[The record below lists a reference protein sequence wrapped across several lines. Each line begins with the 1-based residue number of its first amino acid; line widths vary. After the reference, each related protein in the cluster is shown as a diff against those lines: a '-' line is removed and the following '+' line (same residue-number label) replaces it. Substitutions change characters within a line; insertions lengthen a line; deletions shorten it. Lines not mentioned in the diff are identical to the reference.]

1 MEEIGLENLPSPIV
15 CELDYKTDAIYNME
29 KNLNEK
35 QLKYILEYPTV
46 YIVNDKVGTQRFSV
60 YIGETTNI
68 KRRSFEHLQSDPIAR
83 SDWRKLAD
91 SSTAKMFVI
100 GHNHFNKSLTLD
112 IENKLMQYMSSV
124 GIVDSVYNRRYN
136 QQNQYYTSDELDSI
150 FSKIWRKLH
159 NKNKELFPV
168 ESVIRDS
175 AIFKA
180 SPFHKLTQEQ
190 MDAKE
195 LIIMKI
201 EQALNRQEDS
211 QLILVQGEAGS
222 GKTVLMSSL
231 FYELQNISKEND
243 NVILQGLS
251 CYLLVNHEEQVKVYE
266 QIATKLGIRT
276 KSNKDVVSKPTHFIN
291 VNDPEEKIDVVLIDE
306 AHLLLTQGKQS
317 YRGKNHLKD
326 ILDRA
331 KVVVAVFDKNQI
343 LTTEQYW
350 ESNELL
356 SIVHKVNLQGNLIN
370 LGNQLR
376 INAGKETVGWIR
388 NIVDNQQITNI
399 PTDTTGYDLEV
410 FADVK
415 KMYEA
420 IRKKAENED
429 FGISRILATFD
440 WPYSNQNK
448 PKNDEY
454 WRVKIGKW
462 SLPWNLQLKPPKRT
476 RVNKQ
481 LSWAEQSQTINEVGS
496 TYTIQGF
503 DLNYAAIIIGPS
515 VKYRDGKVIFDKKAS
530 KNKKAT
536 QKRGGKKDVA
546 EDLLK
551 NELNVLL
558 TRGVN
563 GLYIYAVD
571 DELQNMLLKAQRGE
585 LKNE

>member
-1 MEEIGLENLPSPIV
+1 MSLENLPSPIV
-15 CELDYKTDAIYNME
+15 YELDYNTDAIYNIE

-46 YIVNDKVGTQRFSV
+46 YIVNDEVGTQRFSI

-68 KRRSFEHLQSDPIAR
+68 RRRSFEHLQSDPIAR
-83 SDWRKLAD
+83 SDWRKFAD
-91 SSTAKMFVI
+91 SSSAKMFVI
-100 GHNHFNKSLTLD
+100 GHEHFNKSLTLD

-124 GIVDSVYNRRYN
+124 GLVDSVYNRRYN

-159 NKNKELFPV
+159 NKNKALFPV
-168 ESVIRDS
+168 ERVIRDS

-190 MDAKE
+190 MNAKE
-195 LIIMKI
+195 SIIMKI
-201 EQALNRQEDS
+201 EQVLNRQEDS

-231 FYELQNISKEND
+231 FYELQNISKEDD
-243 NVILQGLS
+243 NVILQGLN
-251 CYLLVNHEEQVKVYE
+251 CYLLVNHDEQVKVYE

-276 KSNKDVVSKPTHFIN
+276 KANSDIVSKPTHFIN
-291 VNDPEEKIDVVLIDE
+291 KNDPKEKIDVALVDE

-317 YRGKNHLKD
+317 YQGKNQLKD

-356 SIVHKVNLQGNLIN
+356 SISHEVNLQGNLIN

-376 INAGKETVGWIR
+376 INAGKETISWIR
-388 NIVDNQQITNI
+388 NIIDNKQIINI
-399 PTDTTGYDLEV
+399 PIDTAGYDLKV
-410 FADVK
+410 FTNVEDMYNAVK
-415 KMYEA
+415 
-420 IRKKAENED
+420 KKAENEES
-429 FGISRILATFD
+429 GISRILATFD
-440 WPYSNQNK
+440 WPYSNKNK
-448 PKNDEY
+448 PQNDDY
-454 WRVKIGKW
+454 WRVQVGKW
-462 SLPWNLQLKPPKRT
+462 SLPWNLQLKSSKKT
-476 RVNKQ
+476 RINKQ
-481 LSWAEQSQTINEVGS
+481 LSWAEQNQTINEVGS

-503 DLNYAAIIIGPS
+503 DLNYAAVIIGPS
-515 VKYRDGKVIFDKKAS
+515 VKYRDGEVIFDKEAS

-536 QKRGGKKDVA
+536 QKRDGEKYVA
-546 EDLLK
+546 DDLLK

-571 DELQNMLLKAQRGE
+571 VELQNMLLKAQKGD
-585 LKNE
+585 LKK